1 LFNTSGEWAEFK
13 GNLRDLLV
21 SMKQFASL
29 NDALYAEERNQ
40 QIQLEE
46 QRKQAIPGMQRT
58 Q

>member
-1 LFNTSGEWAEFK
+1 
-13 GNLRDLLV
+13 
-21 SMKQFASL
+21 MKQFASL